1 MPTACLQG
9 IGHTSTESH
18 NTTRQITYPQWHTSD
33 RVYGKVLLT
42 ISYSLIFTSM
52 PAFINTH
59 GVTLVRYAAHAYNA
73 HTKAHI
79 PT

>member
-1 MPTACLQG
+1 MLAG
-9 IGHTSTESH
+9 DWAHESN
-18 NTTRQITYPQWHTSD
+18 NTTRQITYPQWHSSD
-33 RVYGKVLLT
+33 RVYRKVLLT

-59 GVTLVRYAAHAYNA
+59 GATLVRYAAHACNT
-73 HTKAHI
+73 HTRAHI